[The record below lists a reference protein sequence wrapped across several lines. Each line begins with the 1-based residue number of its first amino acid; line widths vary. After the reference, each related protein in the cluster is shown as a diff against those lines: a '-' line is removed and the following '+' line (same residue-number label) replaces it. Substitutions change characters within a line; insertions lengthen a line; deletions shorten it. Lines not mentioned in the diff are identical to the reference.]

1 MTPGA
6 QEQRLTAQLLAGEQA
21 SSAEAAVRRILAV
34 QGQDPRGFRLAVRA
48 RTTGGTAADVDAAL
62 TDRRSLVVSWLNRGT
77 LHLVAAED
85 YWWLHPLTTPQLSTA
100 NARRLEQEG
109 LSEADARRGLDL
121 VVERIVHDGP
131 TTRTELRVALDEAG
145 IRTAGQA
152 LVHVLFAASLR
163 RRIVRGPLRNGEHAY
178 VLAETWLGPP
188 PEPLDRRDALATLA
202 RRYLL
207 GHGPADARDLAVWAG
222 INLGDAR
229 LGLDGIAADTV
240 QDADGLIALAD
251 PAGPSGTA
259 PPRLLGSFDPVL
271 HGWASRAATLGPH
284 ADQVVAGGVFRPFA
298 LVDGRAVATW
308 RLDRGRVR
316 LQALEPIRPADV
328 DALAEDAGRALSYLG
343 LPPAPLEI
351 VDAP

>member
-6 QEQRLTAQLLAGEQA
+6 HEQRLTAQLLAGEPA

-62 TDRRSLVVSWLNRGT
+62 TERRSLVVSWLNRGT

-85 YWWLHPLTTPQLSTA
+85 YWWLHPLTTPQLATA

-109 LSEADARRGLDL
+109 LSEADARRGVDL
-121 VVERIVHDGP
+121 VVERIVHDGSK
-131 TTRTELRVALDEAG
+131 TRTELRAALDEAG

-163 RRIVRGPLRNGEHAY
+163 HRVVRGPLRNGEHAY

-188 PEPLDRRDALATLA
+188 PEALDRRDALARLA

-229 LGLDGIAADTV
+229 LGLDAIAADTV

-251 PAGPSGTA
+251 PAGRSGTA

-298 LVDGRAVATW
+298 LIDGRAVATW

-328 DALAEDAGRALSYLG
+328 DALAEDAGRVLSYLG
-343 LPPAPLEI
+343 MPPAPLEI
-351 VDAP
+351 LDAP